1 MTATMLF
8 CVMNPPSRS
17 LLVLILVI
25 LGGIIVPFM
34 IWGARFDEA
43 FTLEGARAWMES
55 YGRWAWAAGIVLLIA
70 DIALPVPST
79 VVMSALGWM
88 YGWWTGGWICAAGSA
103 LSGITAYAACRWIG
117 RGAARWIA
125 GEEGLRR
132 GEEIF
137 EKRGGWLVA
146 LSRWMPV
153 LPEAVTCLAGLSRMR
168 WRVFLPAL
176 MCGSVPT
183 GFVFAAIGHLGHEN
197 PLWAVILSCV
207 VPVLLWLG
215 SARLLKLTQEDG
227 RGEDGAGNRERRSFD
242 PDP

>member
-1 MTATMLF
+1 
-8 CVMNPPSRS
+8 MNPPNRA
-17 LLVLILVI
+17 LLVLTLII
-25 LGGIIVPFM
+25 LGGIIVPFL
-34 IWGARFDEA
+34 IWGARFDAA
-43 FTLEGARAWMES
+43 FSLEGAREWMEG

-88 YGWWTGGWICAAGSA
+88 YGWWLGGLISAAGSM
-103 LSGITAYAACRWIG
+103 LSGIIAYAACRWIG

-153 LPEAVTCLAGLSRMR
+153 LPEAVACLAGLSRMR
-168 WRVFLPAL
+168 LRVFLPAL
-176 MCGSVPT
+176 ACGSVPT
-183 GFVFAAIGHLGHEN
+183 GFVFAVIGHMGQKD
-197 PLWAVILSCV
+197 PLWAILLSCV
-207 VPVLLWLG
+207 VPVALWLG
-215 SARLLKLTQEDG
+215 AARVL
-227 RGEDGAGNRERRSFD
+227 RR
-242 PDP
+242 